1 MNLARLEKAA
11 NSAFAFKAGHYCTR
25 DGALGS
31 NLFIR
36 GRIYLHCLDQL
47 EKRPPTVA
55 LALGTIR

>member
-31 NLFIR
+31 NLFI
-36 GRIYLHCLDQL
+36 LVENLF
-47 EKRPPTVA
+47 A
-55 LALGTIR
+55 LPGST